1 MDRKLINL
9 FFFLELWGN
18 SMKKKSDTLKTIKE
32 QPSQGGRV
40 MRQMRQEE
48 SVAKALKS
56 NGNKKVNS
64 SKSMTK
70 EY

>member
-1 MDRKLINL
+1 
-9 FFFLELWGN
+9 
-18 SMKKKSDTLKTIKE
+18 MKKKSDTLKTIKE